1 MLGIIHVHN
10 IAFLL
15 LYTPLHALLCTPLH
29 ALLCTPL
36 HAHHQTFSFHL
47 SPHRWPLTYFCPP
60 SSSPLVTT
68 TLFSVSMCLFLFGL
82 FMFFLFFTFY
92 MWVNHMVFV
101 FLHLTY
107 FSWYDNLYP
116 LRMAL
121 FHPFL
126 QLIFHGISMYHAF
139 FIHSSADGQY
149 RLFPRPGCCKSCFS
163 EHRGA
168 CIFSNYGFFQI

>member
-1 MLGIIHVHN
+1 MVVCIHQSQSLN
-10 IAFLL
+10 LSFSSPFLL
-15 LYTPLHALLCTPLH
+15 GNHKLVYSICDFISALYYGY
-29 ALLCTPL
+29 
-36 HAHHQTFSFHL
+36 SF
-47 SPHRWPLTYFCPP
+47 F
-60 SSSPLVTT
+60 
-68 TLFSVSMCLFLFGL
+68 F
-82 FMFFLFFTFY
+82 FFLGSTY
-92 MWVNHMVFV
+92 KQYHMVFV

-149 RLFPRPGCCKSCFS
+149 RLFPHPGCCKSCFS